1 MDVVAYALA
10 KKIAI
15 GAVSGIDNISFQG
28 TDLVFDF
35 KDGTSASLNVPLPS
49 DGEPGVSVTNLYID
63 EYNHLYCCLSDGTEI
78 DAGEIEGGS
87 GGTTN
92 YNKLLNI
99 PIENIEGD
107 SSSPLVLEDLDYG
120 MYNLTG
126 YFHYTSADTVDRI
139 LPYTTLVKV
148 KQDTQTSRKVASFET
163 FEDNSFYVYNIYFNG
178 DGTCLQDKVKVS
190 NGMDFLEEASLP
202 AQGEEGKLYI
212 TEDAIYQWRDGA
224 YQSLTSQWSS
234 F

>member
-1 MDVVAYALA
+1 VDIVSYALA

-28 TDLVFDF
+28 TNLVFEF

-49 DGEPGVSVTNLYID
+49 DGVSVVD
-63 EYNHLYCCLSDGTEI
+63 VSVDSYNHLHCILSDGTDI
-78 DAGEIEGGS
+78 DAGEIEGDT

-99 PIENIEGD
+99 PIVNLEGTD
-107 SSSPLVLEDLDYG
+107 TNRIILNSLNYG
-120 MYNLTG
+120 TYSLTG
-126 YFHYTSADTVDRI
+126 YYYYTSTDTENRN
-139 LPYTTLVKV
+139 LPYTTLVKI
-148 KQDTQTSRKVASFET
+148 KQDTITNRKVASFET
-163 FEDNSFYVYNIYFNG
+163 FEDSCFYVYNIYFNE
-178 DGTCLQDKVKVS
+178 DAYDTCVQDKIKVE
-190 NGMDFLEEASLP
+190 NGMSFLEESALP
-202 AQGEEGKLYI
+202 VQGQEGKLYI

-224 YQSLTSQWSS
+224 YQSLTSQWST